1 MRPRNKLMSSLC
13 FCLFAGCNL
22 LNGPSTPPKPDDKA
36 PDAPVVEKYT
46 EQDYWES
53 VAKFTESDVFNNT
66 DELCGAVDRIVKA
79 GFIKDA
85 SRLADVRKKRI
96 EPIKADDKTRIVSIL
111 RGK

>member
-1 MRPRNKLMSSLC
+1 MRLRNTLMSSLC
-13 FCLFAGCNL
+13 LCLFAGCNL
-22 LNGPSTPPKPDDKA
+22 LTGPAQPKQDDKA

-46 EQDYWES
+46 EQDYWDA

-66 DELCGAVDRIVKA
+66 DELCAAVDRMVKA

-85 SRLADVRKKRI
+85 GRLADVRKKRI
-96 EPIKADDKTRIVSIL
+96 EPIKTDDKARIVSVL

>member
-1 MRPRNKLMSSLC
+1 MKRSSLLLA
-13 FCLFAGCNL
+13 CLMLAGCNL
-22 LNGPSTPPKPDDKA
+22 LTGPATPPKPDDKA

-53 VAKFTESDVFNNT
+53 VAKFAEADVFNST
-66 DELCGAVDRIVKA
+66 DDLCGAVDRMVKA

-85 SRLADVRKKRI
+85 SRLAEVRKKRI

>member
-1 MRPRNKLMSSLC
+1 MRLRNTLMSSLC
-13 FCLFAGCNL
+13 LCLFAGCNL
-22 LNGPSTPPKPDDKA
+22 LTGPAQPKPDDKA

-46 EQDYWES
+46 EQDYWDA

-66 DELCGAVDRIVKA
+66 DELCAAVDRMVKA

-85 SRLADVRKKRI
+85 GRLADVRKKRI
-96 EPIKADDKTRIVSIL
+96 EPIGPEDKSRIVSVL

>member
-1 MRPRNKLMSSLC
+1 MRNTLMSSLC
-13 FCLFAGCNL
+13 FCLLAGCNL
-22 LNGPSTPPKPDDKA
+22 LTGPATPPKPDDKA

-46 EQDYWES
+46 EQDYWNTL
-53 VAKFTESDVFNNT
+53 ATFTESDVFLNT
-66 DELCGAVDRIVKA
+66 DDLCSAADKMVKA

-96 EPIKADDKTRIVSIL
+96 EPIRADDKTRIVSIL

>member
-1 MRPRNKLMSSLC
+1 MRNTLMSSLC
-13 FCLFAGCNL
+13 LCLLAGCNL
-22 LNGPSTPPKPDDKA
+22 LSGPAQPKPDDKA

-66 DELCGAVDRIVKA
+66 DELCGAVDRMVKA

-85 SRLADVRKKRI
+85 SRLDDVRKKRI

>member
-1 MRPRNKLMSSLC
+1 MRLRNTLMSSLC
-13 FCLFAGCNL
+13 LCLFAGCNL
-22 LNGPSTPPKPDDKA
+22 LNGPAIPPKPDDKA
-36 PDAPVVEKYT
+36 PDAPEVEKYT

-66 DELCGAVDRIVKA
+66 DELCGAVDRMVKA
-79 GFIKDA
+79 GYIKDA
-85 SRLADVRKKRI
+85 GRLADVRKKRI